1 MLEIYVFRI
10 LMLECDYTYQNWD
23 KFVEKDLLWYQ
34 QWCISTNKI
43 VETCSEYIGP
53 DIASIIEEYL

>member
-1 MLEIYVFRI
+1 
-10 LMLECDYTYQNWD
+10 MLECDYTYQNWD

-53 DIASIIEEYL
+53 DISSIIEEYL